1 MPFPYRYVC
10 DLLQQLEEESR
21 STSKERTPSRTII
34 ERWFHEHRIRLDAP
48 TANGCAVISTLLPER
63 RTDRVYGIQA
73 PRLESIVGQALI
85 LGSSRVKELRRY
97 KTPGQGVDLGDC
109 VESILSR
116 APNSEHPEREVTV
129 EDLDEA
135 LTRVAAGCRFS
146 SPAIRASY
154 TSRSPQSDNHVLGQ
168 FFTRLSPRDGKW
180 FARLI
185 LKNYQPIVLEE
196 RVILRA
202 YHALLPRMLKV
213 RDDLQVAT
221 DCLQHLGSSSSD
233 PKVIASLMKPVL
245 GTKVGRP
252 PWLKARSIKN
262 CLDIIGSR
270 EVSCEQKIDGEY
282 CQIHVD
288 LSNRHTPIQ
297 IFSKSGKDSTQD
309 RRRLHSAIRDSL
321 RLGQQDCPF
330 KIGCILEGELVV
342 YSTKVCCFPTG
353 DCSCTDRNRTTKY
366 SHFIRFASTS
376 LVLDPT
382 SEARM
387 IPSQYTVPSL
397 YLIHCLTYE
406 RRHDYEHL
414 MIIYYDILLAD
425 TQSMLGMKHSERFKR
440 LERLIT
446 CRKGYAEIVQRQS
459 ISFSRHSAASTLREM
474 FAKCIVGKGE
484 GLVLKPDEPYFDFG
498 LRQSRFS
505 SCVVKMKK
513 EYVQGWGDVGDF
525 AVIGASCDAAKAK
538 TYNIP
543 KLKWTHFFIGCL
555 ENKGRAQAR
564 SEKPVFVVT
573 NIVELPETLLQT
585 LRTQCE
591 PRAVPFNDN
600 KSFVLDFRGTGNSTK
615 PTEVFLNPPVFDIRC
630 FSFDKES
637 NSRSWSMRFPYV
649 SKIHFDRS
657 YLDTISF
664 AELQQAAH
672 TAIEAPELEDSQEM
686 RHWISALETAD
697 PRGRAVDKLSQGTI
711 STCIS
716 SSDRPSPSPVKSTR
730 NDRLMSMT
738 LEPINEMAPRNRPGH
753 KSGRSAGGLAT
764 PPISSAIEIKDPA
777 DSTDVVS
784 LDDGPRFGKRT
795 SETLGTNPISKK
807 QRRPMDANDEN
818 TNPAR
823 PSLTSSLAC
832 PPRDRPPLGSIDG
845 NKSPMDRRPS
855 IQNASALFV
864 RARHQTM
871 PSSPIGEN
879 GMVSSAA
886 GSFHTANELPSS
898 PPQRMSTP
906 HKDRPEKPAALTNDA
921 EAQVPEGCAH
931 KGPECAFNN
940 SSILLAPCISSYA
953 WVTKDLLK
961 THGVVDFEVDP
972 EAWKHRPPSSKA
984 SFTSSPRVASDTL
997 GQTQRIVK
1005 SGRVRKI
1012 CLVETRRP
1020 EATHEFLK
1028 RIERAGLTRR
1038 NGKREWVAVYDWKIL
1053 EDFAN
1058 IEAGVVQ
1065 KGLDPWRQRYVGIA

>member
-10 DLLQQLEEESR
+10 DLLQQLEEETR
-21 STSKERTPSRTII
+21 STSKERTPSHTII

-48 TANGCAVISTLLPER
+48 TVNGCAVISTLLPER

-73 PRLESIVGQALI
+73 PRLESIIGQALI

-97 KTPGQGVDLGDC
+97 KTSGQGVDLGDC

-116 APNSEHPEREVTV
+116 APNSVHPEREVTV

-154 TSRSPQSDNHVLGQ
+154 KSPSPQSDNHVLGQ
-168 FFTRLSPRDGKW
+168 FFTRLSPRDAKW

-196 RVILRA
+196 RVVLRS
-202 YHALLPRMLKV
+202 HHVLLPRMLKV
-213 RDDLQVAT
+213 RDDLQIAT
-221 DCLQHLGSSSSD
+221 DFLQHLGASSND
-233 PKVIASLMKPVL
+233 PKVIASLLKPVL

-252 PWLKARSIKN
+252 PWLKARSIRN
-262 CLDIIGSR
+262 CLDIVGSR
-270 EVSCEQKIDGEY
+270 QVSCEQKIDGEY
-282 CQIHVD
+282 CQVHAD
-288 LSNRHTPIQ
+288 LSNKHSPIQ

-330 KIGCILEGELVV
+330 KMGCILEGELVV
-342 YSTKVCCFPTG
+342 YSTKDNKILPFH
-353 DCSCTDRNRTTKY
+353 K
-366 SHFIRFASTS
+366 IRKHVSRS
-376 LVLDPT
+376 GSYIGSKND
-382 SEARM
+382 
-387 IPSQYTVPSL
+387 SQ
-397 YLIHCLTYE
+397 
-406 RRHDYEHL
+406 RHDYEHL
-414 MIIYYDILLAD
+414 MIIYYDILLVD

-446 CRKGYAEIVQRQS
+446 CRKGHAEIVQRQI
-459 ISFSRHSAASTLREM
+459 ISFSRHSAAFTLREM

-525 AVIGASCDAAKAK
+525 AVIGASYDATKAK
-538 TYNIP
+538 TYDIP

-555 ENKGRAQAR
+555 ANKGRAQAR
-564 SEKPVFVVT
+564 SEKPAFVVT

-585 LRTQCE
+585 LRMQCE
-591 PRAVPFNDN
+591 PRAVPFDDN
-600 KSFVLDFRGTGNSTK
+600 NSFVLDFRGTGNSTK

-664 AELQQAAH
+664 AELQQAAY
-672 TAIEAPELEDSQEM
+672 TATEAPELEDSQEM
-686 RHWISALETAD
+686 RHWISALEKAD
-697 PRGRAVDKLSQGTI
+697 PRGRAVDKLSQETV
-711 STCIS
+711 STCVS
-716 SSDRPSPSPVKSTR
+716 SSDRPSSSPVKSTR
-730 NDRLMSMT
+730 NDRLMSIA
-738 LEPINEMAPRNRPGH
+738 LEPVTEMAPRNRPGH
-753 KSGRSAGGLAT
+753 KSNRPNGGLAT
-764 PPISSAIEIKDPA
+764 PPRSSAVEIKDPA
-777 DSTDVVS
+777 DPTDVVS
-784 LDDGPRFGKRT
+784 LDDGPRVGKRT
-795 SETLGTNPISKK
+795 TETLGADPISKK
-807 QRRPMDANDEN
+807 QCRSISANDEN
-818 TNPAR
+818 TNSAR
-823 PSLTSSLAC
+823 PLLTNSLAY
-832 PPRDRPPLGSIDG
+832 PSRDRRPLGSIDG
-845 NKSPMDRRPS
+845 NKSPIDRRPS
-855 IQNASALFV
+855 FQNAPGLFV
-864 RARHQTM
+864 RTPRHQAM
-871 PSSPIGEN
+871 PSSPLGEN
-879 GMVSSAA
+879 GIVSSAA

-906 HKDRPEKPAALTNDA
+906 YEDRPEKPAALSIDP
-921 EAQVPEGCAH
+921 EAQVQEGCAH

-940 SSILLAPCISSYA
+940 SSILLAPCISNYA
-953 WVTKDLLK
+953 WVTEDLLK

-972 EAWKHRPPSSKA
+972 EAWKQRPSS
-984 SFTSSPRVASDTL
+984 SGVFFSSSPRVTSDTL

-1005 SGRVRKI
+1005 GGRVRKI

-1028 RIERAGLTRR
+1028 RIERTGLTRR

-1065 KGLDPWRQRYVGIA
+1065 KGPDPWRQRYVGIA

>member
-1 MPFPYRYVC
+1 MPFPYRFVC

-21 STSKERTPSRTII
+21 SASKERTPSRTII

-48 TANGCAVISTLLPER
+48 TVNGCAVISTLLPER

-116 APNSEHPEREVTV
+116 APNSEHPEREVAV
-129 EDLDEA
+129 EDIDEA

-146 SPAIRASY
+146 SPAIRASC

-196 RVILRA
+196 RVVLRS

-270 EVSCEQKIDGEY
+270 QVSCEQKIDGEY

-330 KIGCILEGELVV
+330 KMGCILEGELVV
-342 YSTKVCCFPTG
+342 YSTKDNKILPFH
-353 DCSCTDRNRTTKY
+353 K
-366 SHFIRFASTS
+366 IRKHVSRS
-376 LVLDPT
+376 GSYIGSKND
-382 SEARM
+382 
-387 IPSQYTVPSL
+387 SQ
-397 YLIHCLTYE
+397 
-406 RRHDYEHL
+406 RHDYEHL
-414 MIIYYDILLAD
+414 MIIYYDILLTD

-446 CRKGYAEIVQRQS
+446 CRKGYAEIVQRQI

-525 AVIGASCDAAKAK
+525 AVIGASYDAAKAK

-564 SEKPVFVVT
+564 SEKPAFVVT

-591 PRAVPFNDN
+591 PRAVPFDDN

-649 SKIHFDRS
+649 NKIHFDRS

-672 TAIEAPELEDSQEM
+672 TTIEAPELEDSQEM

-697 PRGRAVDKLSQGTI
+697 PRGRAVDKLSQGTV

-738 LEPINEMAPRNRPGH
+738 LEPITEMAPRNRPGH
-753 KSGRSAGGLAT
+753 RS
-764 PPISSAIEIKDPA
+764 
-777 DSTDVVS
+777 
-784 LDDGPRFGKRT
+784 
-795 SETLGTNPISKK
+795 N
-807 QRRPMDANDEN
+807 
-818 TNPAR
+818 
-823 PSLTSSLAC
+823 
-832 PPRDRPPLGSIDG
+832 RPPLGSIDG

-879 GMVSSAA
+879 GIVSSAA

-906 HKDRPEKPAALTNDA
+906 HEDRPERPAALTNDA

-931 KGPECAFNN
+931 KGLECAFSNT
-940 SSILLAPCISSYA
+940 SVLLAPCISSYA
-953 WVTKDLLK
+953 WVTEDLLK

-972 EAWKHRPPSSKA
+972 EAWKHRSPSSRA
-984 SFTSSPRVASDTL
+984 SFTSSPRVTSDTL

-1065 KGLDPWRQRYVGIA
+1065 KGPDPWRQRYVGIA